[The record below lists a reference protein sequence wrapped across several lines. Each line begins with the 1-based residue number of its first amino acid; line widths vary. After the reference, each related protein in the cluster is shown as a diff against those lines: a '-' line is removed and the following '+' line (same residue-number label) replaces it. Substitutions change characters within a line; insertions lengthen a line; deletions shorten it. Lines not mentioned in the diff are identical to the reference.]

1 MKYKG
6 KVMSIDVLFII
17 IYVGIL
23 VFLAGA
29 ISGLLG
35 KKKACKVLIPIGLI
49 ILIIDLILFALL

>member
-1 MKYKG
+1 
-6 KVMSIDVLFII
+6 MSIDVLFII